1 MPRTLL
7 STAAAL
13 AAVVALMV
21 GSAAPAFA
29 DDGTSPPSVPVEEPS
44 PPADPPPLFPDKSD
58 VPVSIPR
65 QVPVTGDYSN
75 PPADNLGSA
84 PTPAAYPPMTYVT
97 PADLQAEGAR
107 RASQGFAWLR
117 DATAAYA
124 ATGMSFAEAET
135 AALAD
140 INAITMQPDF
150 DLHPYLPAFRMRS
163 LGEAAPAMPSTTLAR
178 GTIEAA
184 GMSIEVPVAATVA
197 LQLRNLADKPAV
209 LADKPAVVT
218 LDQNG
223 GRLVSRAV
231 GPHRTALVRVHLDAG
246 ADVTLAIAA
255 AKGIDSGVTARFVPL
270 PVDGW
275 EHVATER

>member
-7 STAAAL
+7 SAAAAL
-13 AAVVALMV
+13 ATVVALMV

-29 DDGTSPPSVPVEEPS
+29 DDGTPPPSVPVEEPS
-44 PPADPPPLFPDKSD
+44 PPADPPPLLPDKSD
-58 VPVSIPR
+58 VPVSIPP

-150 DLHPYLPAFRMRS
+150 DLHPYLPAFRMRG
-163 LGEAAPAMPSTTLAR
+163 LGEAAPAMPGTTLAR

-184 GMSIEVPVAATVA
+184 GMSIQVPVAATVA

-209 LADKPAVVT
+209 VT
-218 LDQNG
+218 LGQNG

-255 AKGIDSGVTARFVPL
+255 AKGNDSGVTARFVPL